1 MNYSLVQKKAVK
13 WISGCKQLEK
23 NLTTP
28 TYPKSNRLYDILR
41 YQIILQLIFLQN
53 KKDILQIPRDVS
65 VIYLFYIK
73 PYISNSIPI
82 TVTHTANVIYPS
94 FVISF
99 QGLYLPSNRLPRIS
113 ITLFLK
119 NSTTS
124 VIKSIIATTKAA
136 NITVTGISMSFT
148 YDNNTFIVLNSYS
161 YYRKEK
167 PDKEYGSS
175 RLRLYNA
182 DSHQQFY
189 SQYSGKL
196 GICSI
201 IIISIKIRRF

>member
-1 MNYSLVQKKAVK
+1 MYL
-13 WISGCKQLEK
+13 
-23 NLTTP
+23 
-28 TYPKSNRLYDILR
+28 
-41 YQIILQLIFLQN
+41 
-53 KKDILQIPRDVS
+53 VS

-148 YDNNTFIVLNSYS
+148 YDNNTFIVLNS
-161 YYRKEK
+161 K
-167 PDKEYGSS
+167 
-175 RLRLYNA
+175 
-182 DSHQQFY
+182 
-189 SQYSGKL
+189 
-196 GICSI
+196 CI
-201 IIISIKIRRF
+201 IIVYTRLSVAILTTAKRSPIKNTVLRGFAYIMLILISSFIPNILANWVSVP